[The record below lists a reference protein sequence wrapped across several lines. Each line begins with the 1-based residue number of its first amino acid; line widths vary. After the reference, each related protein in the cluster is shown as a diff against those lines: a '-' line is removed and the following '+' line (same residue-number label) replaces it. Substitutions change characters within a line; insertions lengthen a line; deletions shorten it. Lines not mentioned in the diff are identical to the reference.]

1 MHHLGIGDEHRDKK
15 VIMIVDHFKVS
26 VIAKKIGEI
35 LSQHEINPSRNYW
48 TNVLVDE
55 ATKRSRKAK

>member
-1 MHHLGIGDEHRDKK
+1 MMGSLPHKK
-15 VIMIVDHFKVS
+15 VILIVDHFKVS
-26 VIAKKIGEI
+26 VVEKKTGEV
-35 LSQHEINPSRNYW
+35 LSQHEINPDRNYW